1 MELTFTYRFDRTRI
15 SDTFTRFKGLS
26 GQEVLT
32 TFIKPNVISWTK
44 EITAKY
50 PVTEILGDKRADLN
64 IVLTDY
70 LREKFDSYGIIIDS
84 AMLINIEPDEEIKAA
99 IQKKITA
106 QQELELA
113 KVQAETARIDA
124 EKEKEVALIEAEKNK
139 ETASI
144 NAEKVKI
151 EAQGKADAK
160 RIAAEAEAEANVK
173 IAQSLTPE
181 LIEKIKYEHW
191 DGKLPYVQGSS
202 SSIIDMKDF
211 NEGD

>member
-1 MELTFTYRFDRTRI
+1 M
-15 SDTFTRFKGLS
+15 
-26 GQEVLT
+26 
-32 TFIKPNVISWTK
+32 P
-44 EITAKY
+44 
-50 PVTEILGDKRADLN
+50 
-64 IVLTDY
+64 TDY

-84 AMLINIEPDEEIKAA
+84 AMLINIEPDEETKAA

-151 EAQGKADAK
+151 EAQGKADA
-160 RIAAEAEAEANVK
+160 N
-173 IAQSLTPE
+173 
-181 LIEKIKYEHW
+181 
-191 DGKLPYVQGSS
+191 GKLPYVQGSS